1 MYVQYLLLPPFD
13 LQKDDFENSHLPKGT
28 IQIAEV
34 LPDSK
39 GIEVTNEKEI
49 RIHMGKR
56 TFQLM
61 AKDATEA
68 ESWAALLVEWVTYL
82 SSYD

>member
-1 MYVQYLLLPPFD
+1 MSNCLMICVE
-13 LQKDDFENSHLPKGT
+13 QKEDFENSHLPKGT

-34 LPDSK
+34 LPDK
-39 GIEVTNEKEI
+39 GVEVVNDKEM

-61 AKDATEA
+61 AKDNTEA
-68 ESWAALLVEWVTYL
+68 ESWAGLLNEWVSHL